1 MRPDALSNKL
11 QSFTV
16 LMMTDEKRKHD
27 RIALVMEASW
37 EGSGTKSVARTTDIS
52 LTGCFIDTL
61 GQVGVGDI
69 LNLRFTPPG
78 GDYIAVEGKVMYQQ
92 NGVGFGVR
100 FTRMSDSDRRRLES
114 ILNPEADASNSTQ
127 Y

>member
-1 MRPDALSNKL
+1 
-11 QSFTV
+11 
-16 LMMTDEKRKHD
+16 MTDEKRKHD
-27 RIALVMEASW
+27 RVALVMEASW

-61 GQVGVGDI
+61 GQVGVGDV

-100 FTRMSDSDRRRLES
+100 FTRMADADRRRLES
-114 ILNPEADASNSTQ
+114 ILNPEADPSKSSD

>member
-1 MRPDALSNKL
+1 
-11 QSFTV
+11 
-16 LMMTDEKRKHD
+16 MTDEKRKHD

-52 LTGCFIDTL
+52 LTGCFVDTL
-61 GQVGVGDI
+61 GQVGVGDV
-69 LNLRFTPPG
+69 LNLRFTSPG
-78 GDYIAVEGKVMYQQ
+78 GDHISVEGKVMYHQ

-100 FTRMSDSDRRRLES
+100 FTRMSDADRRRLES
-114 ILNPEADASNSTQ
+114 ILNPQANPSSSSQ